1 MCAPAGGRAGRG
13 GRGPSERGREEA
25 GRVWGERT
33 SQARGLSD
41 GVHGRGASGAGQCQA
56 AQQGRGGWADGGGHG
71 PRSLGLISKQEGTA
85 ELF

>member
-41 GVHGRGASGAGQCQA
+41 GVHGQGASGAGQCQA
-56 AQQGRGGWADGGGHG
+56 AQQGARGVGRWRRPWTPKPWAHIQTGRDG
-71 PRSLGLISKQEGTA
+71 
-85 ELF
+85 